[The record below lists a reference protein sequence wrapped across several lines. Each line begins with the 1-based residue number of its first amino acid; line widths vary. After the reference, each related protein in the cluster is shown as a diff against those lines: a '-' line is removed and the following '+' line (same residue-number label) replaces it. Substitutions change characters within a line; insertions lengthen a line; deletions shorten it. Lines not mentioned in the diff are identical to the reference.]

1 MRDGRMRCAMAGCDV
16 RMRCAMAGCDV
27 PCYIASWH
35 RASHPAIAHRIL
47 PSRIAS
53 CHRASRIA
61 HRILT
66 SRIAHRVRNASWT
79 LRMRTEDNL
88 LRDLERFEQ
97 QTKITHERK
106 VGIIGLSRS
115 QVTIEHGL
123 ICSFGSNLSYCGFEM
138 SLNVEE
144 NKPKLEIN
152 CCCPPPPIVDP
163 IDV

>member
-1 MRDGRMRCAMAGCDV
+1 MRDARMRCAMAGCDAMRDG
-16 RMRCAMAGCDV
+16 RMRCSMLHS
-27 PCYIASWH
+27 IL
-35 RASHPAIAHRIL
+35 ASHPDIAHRIL

-152 CCCPPPPIVDP
+152 CCCPPPPI
-163 IDV
+163 

>member
-1 MRDGRMRCAMAGCDV
+1 MRDGRMRCSMLHS
-16 RMRCAMAGCDV
+16 
-27 PCYIASWH
+27 IL
-35 RASHPAIAHRIL
+35 ASHPAIAHRIL

-106 VGIIGLSRS
+106 VGIIGFSRS

-152 CCCPPPPIVDP
+152 CCCPPPYTRTVIAHTHNYSVNAPNSKFP
-163 IDV
+163 SSGPL